1 MSPTRGRSDD
11 SATRSGLVRLAALGD
26 DPPQRVGP
34 HGVVSGASI
43 TFGMTSET
51 VFSRPGPG
59 ITVVVD
65 SNGANRRTF
74 PATLP
79 KKMP

>member
-1 MSPTRGRSDD
+1 
-11 SATRSGLVRLAALGD
+11 
-26 DPPQRVGP
+26 
-34 HGVVSGASI
+34 VVSGASI